1 MIIDTIEDCEI
12 GLEDGP
18 DGEKVT
24 FIADADINAD
34 GANGQNG
41 ARAAYTADA
50 YSFIPPPGR
59 MFCSRLNVSRG

>member
-1 MIIDTIEDCEI
+1 MIIDTIEGCEI
-12 GLEDGP
+12 RLEDGP

-24 FIADADINAD
+24 FIADADIDAD

-59 MFCSRLNVSRG
+59 MFCSRLTVSRG